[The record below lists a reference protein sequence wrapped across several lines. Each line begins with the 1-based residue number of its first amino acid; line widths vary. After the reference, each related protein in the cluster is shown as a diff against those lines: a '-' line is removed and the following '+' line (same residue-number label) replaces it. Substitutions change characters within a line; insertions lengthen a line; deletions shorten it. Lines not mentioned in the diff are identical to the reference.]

1 MTLRNAF
8 AGLATEPT
16 QVDVSTSL
24 NELTLL
30 LSQLVSKTGYSDP
43 ATGGQR
49 VTIANT
55 PSMNTVTTVTTVN
68 NVTNLAQAGGISTI
82 YDQYSAM
89 SGLAGMLRH
98 RIAIT

>member
-49 VTIANT
+49 VTVANT
-55 PSMNTVTTVTTVN
+55 PSMNTVTTVTT
-68 NVTNLAQAGGISTI
+68 VTNLAQAGGISTI

>member
-55 PSMNTVTTVTTVN
+55 PSMNTVT
-68 NVTNLAQAGGISTI
+68 NLAQAGGISTI